1 MAFSSSGEP
10 ESFVRPSA
18 ILPRPLS
25 DTQNKPETDGAPGFS
40 SLSKDPALNSPH
52 DSRRFSRPRKRRHR
66 LLYEKRIALFAILA
80 ALPGVAFGT
89 ILIWTHDWTRDVKI
103 SFTVL
108 EFFLWLVLTLALLD
122 QIVRPLQTLTNVVG
136 ALREEDYSFRARG
149 AAPNDALGELAL
161 EINSLADILTEQRL
175 QTIEAT
181 ALLRRVVDEI
191 DAPLFTFDPDHALR
205 LMNAAGERLLQ
216 QPSARLLGKTASEL
230 GLNACFEARNETL
243 VSLPY
248 SVPNARWMVRR
259 SSFRQNGVP
268 HTLIVLSDVSRAL
281 REEERSAWQKLI
293 RVLGHELN
301 NSLAP
306 IISIAGSL
314 ASRLPLPELPEAQN
328 ADFQRGLNII
338 ESRTASLH
346 RFLQS
351 YRRLAQMPSPALQPI
366 ALRPLMERVAAL
378 ETRLNV
384 EISPGPD
391 LVLMID
397 PDLIEQMLIN
407 LVRNAV
413 DAALEQAQSAQTGS
427 ESTPPLV
434 MMRWEQSDRTVVLM
448 VEDNGIGLLNP
459 SNTFVPFY
467 TTKPGGSGIGL
478 VLSQQIA
485 EAHGASIELANRQNA
500 RGCLV
505 KVTLPYRQSVRG

>member
-1 MAFSSSGEP
+1 MVSSSGGEP
-10 ESFVRPSA
+10 SLLTPTGAKVALGGDADPSSPPTGRIALGGRPKSA
-18 ILPRPLS
+18 
-25 DTQNKPETDGAPGFS
+25 
-40 SLSKDPALNSPH
+40 
-52 DSRRFSRPRKRRHR
+52 SRPRRVRFRPSR
-66 LLYEKRIALFAILA
+66 LLFEKRIALFAVLA
-80 ALPGVAFGT
+80 ALPGVTLGT
-89 ILIWTHDWTRDVKI
+89 ILIWNSAWTRDTKLAL
-103 SFTVL
+103 TAL
-108 EFFLWLVLTLALLD
+108 EFFLWFVLTVVLLD
-122 QIVRPLQTLTNVVG
+122 QIVRPLQTLANVVG

-161 EINSLADILTEQRL
+161 EINSLADILTEQRI

-191 DAPLFTFDPDHALR
+191 DAPLFTFDPDHVLR
-205 LMNAAGERLLQ
+205 LVNAAGERLLQ
-216 QPSARLLGKTASEL
+216 QPAARLLGQTATEL
-230 GLNACFEARNETL
+230 ELNACFEARNATL
-243 VSLPY
+243 VALPY
-248 SVPNARWMVRR
+248 STPNARWMVRQ

-281 REEERSAWQKLI
+281 REQERSAWQRLI

-338 ESRTASLH
+338 ESRTAALH

-351 YRRLAQMPSPALQPI
+351 YRRLAQMPSPTLQPVE
-366 ALRPLMERVAAL
+366 LRPLLERVAVL

-384 EISPGPD
+384 EIAPGSD

-413 DAALEQAQSAQTGS
+413 DAALEQAQSPQAGS
-427 ESTPPLV
+427 QPAEPKVSI
-434 MMRWEQSDRTVVLM
+434 RWEQFDRKVALM

-459 SNTFVPFY
+459 SNAFVPFY

-485 EAHGASIELANRQNA
+485 EAHGGTIELANRQGTRGCVVKVLLPHQHA
-500 RGCLV
+500 RG
-505 KVTLPYRQSVRG
+505 

>member
-1 MAFSSSGEP
+1 MDSSSGGDSKP
-10 ESFVRPSA
+10 IGPSGGLAALDGSSKPAAQTASVR
-18 ILPRPLS
+18 
-25 DTQNKPETDGAPGFS
+25 T
-40 SLSKDPALNSPH
+40 
-52 DSRRFSRPRKRRHR
+52 RHFR
-66 LLYEKRIALFAILA
+66 LLYEKRIVLFAILA

-89 ILIWTHDWTRDVKI
+89 TLIWTRDWTRDVKI
-103 SFTVL
+103 SLTVL

-122 QIVRPLQTLTNVVG
+122 QIVRPLQTLANVVG

-161 EINSLADILTEQRL
+161 EINSLADILTEQRI

-181 ALLRRVVDEI
+181 ALLRRVVEEI
-191 DAPLFTFDPDHALR
+191 DAPLFTFDPHHVLR

-216 QPSARLLGKTASEL
+216 QPAARLLGKTATEL
-230 GLNACFEARNETL
+230 ELNACFEARNETL

-248 SVPNARWMVRR
+248 SAPNARWMVRKR
-259 SSFRQNGVP
+259 SFRQNGVP

-281 REEERSAWQKLI
+281 REEERSAWQRLI

-306 IISIAGSL
+306 IISISGSL
-314 ASRLPLPELPEAQN
+314 SSRLPLPQLPDAQN

-351 YRRLAQMPSPALQPI
+351 YRRLAQMPSPTLQPVE
-366 ALRPLMERVAAL
+366 LRPLVERVAAL
-378 ETRLNV
+378 ETRLHV
-384 EISPGPD
+384 EIAPGPD
-391 LVLMID
+391 LVLTID

-413 DAALEQAQSAQTGS
+413 DAALEQAQSPQAGS
-427 ESTPPLV
+427 EPASPHVIL
-434 MMRWEQSDRTVVLM
+434 RWEQFDRKVALM

-459 SNTFVPFY
+459 SNAFVPFY

-485 EAHGASIELANRQNA
+485 EAHGGSIELANRRGA

-505 KVTLPYRQSVRG
+505 KVTLPHRQSGN

>member
-1 MAFSSSGEP
+1 MDSSSGGDSNP
-10 ESFVRPSA
+10 IGPSGANSALDGDLKPAPPTVTPRTRSF
-18 ILPRPLS
+18 
-25 DTQNKPETDGAPGFS
+25 
-40 SLSKDPALNSPH
+40 
-52 DSRRFSRPRKRRHR
+52 R
-66 LLYEKRIALFAILA
+66 LLYEKRILLFAILA

-89 ILIWTHDWTRDVKI
+89 TLIWTRDWTRDVKI
-103 SFTVL
+103 SLTVL

-122 QIVRPLQTLTNVVG
+122 QIVRPLQTLANVVG

-161 EINSLADILTEQRL
+161 EINSLADILTEQRI

-191 DAPLFTFDPDHALR
+191 DTPLFTFDPDHVLR

-216 QPSARLLGKTASEL
+216 QPAARLLGKTATEL
-230 GLNACFEARNETL
+230 ELNACFEARNETL

-248 SVPNARWMVRR
+248 SAPNARWMVRKR
-259 SSFRQNGVP
+259 SFRQNGVP

-281 REEERSAWQKLI
+281 REEERSAWQRLI

-306 IISIAGSL
+306 IISISGSL
-314 ASRLPLPELPEAQN
+314 SSRLPLPELPDAQN

-351 YRRLAQMPSPALQPI
+351 YRRLAQMPSPT
-366 ALRPLMERVAAL
+366 LRPVELSPLIERVAAL
-378 ETRLNV
+378 ETRLHV
-384 EISPGPD
+384 EILPGPD
-391 LVLMID
+391 LVLTID

-413 DAALEQAQSAQTGS
+413 DASLEQAHSPQAGSAAA
-427 ESTPPLV
+427 PPCV
-434 MMRWEQSDRTVVLM
+434 SMRWEQFDRKVALM

-459 SNTFVPFY
+459 SNAFVPFY

-485 EAHGASIELANRQNA
+485 EAHGGSIELANRQNA

-505 KVTLPYRQSVRG
+505 KVMLPRRHDS

>member
-1 MAFSSSGEP
+1 MDSSSGGDSNPIGPSGPSPALDGELKP
-10 ESFVRPSA
+10 ATRPST
-18 ILPRPLS
+18 PR
-25 DTQNKPETDGAPGFS
+25 T
-40 SLSKDPALNSPH
+40 
-52 DSRRFSRPRKRRHR
+52 RRFR
-66 LLYEKRIALFAILA
+66 LLYEKRILLFAILA

-89 ILIWTHDWTRDVKI
+89 TLIWTRDWTRDVKI
-103 SFTVL
+103 SLTVL

-122 QIVRPLQTLTNVVG
+122 QIVRPLQTLANVVG

-161 EINSLADILTEQRL
+161 EINSLADILTEQRI

-181 ALLRRVVDEI
+181 ALLRRVVEEI
-191 DAPLFTFDPDHALR
+191 DTPLFTFDPHHALR

-216 QPSARLLGKTASEL
+216 QPAARLLGRTATEL
-230 GLNACFEARNETL
+230 ELNACFDARNETL

-248 SVPNARWMVRR
+248 SAPNARWMVRKR
-259 SSFRQNGVP
+259 SFRQNGVP

-281 REEERSAWQKLI
+281 REEERSAWQRLI

-306 IISIAGSL
+306 IISISGSL
-314 ASRLPLPELPEAQN
+314 SSRLPLPQLPDAQN

-351 YRRLAQMPSPALQPI
+351 YRRLAQMPSPTLQPVE
-366 ALRPLMERVAAL
+366 LRPLIERVAAL
-378 ETRLNV
+378 ETRLHV
-384 EISPGPD
+384 EIMPGPD
-391 LVLMID
+391 LVLTID

-413 DAALEQAQSAQTGS
+413 DASLEQAQSPQAGT
-427 ESTPPLV
+427 EPAPPCVNL
-434 MMRWEQSDRTVVLM
+434 RWEQFDRKVALM

-459 SNTFVPFY
+459 SNAFVPFY

-485 EAHGASIELANRQNA
+485 EAHGGSIELANRQNA

-505 KVTLPYRQSVRG
+505 KVMLPHRQSNS

>member
-1 MAFSSSGEP
+1 MVSSSGGEP
-10 ESFVRPSA
+10 
-18 ILPRPLS
+18 
-25 DTQNKPETDGAPGFS
+25 KPAS
-40 SLSKDPALNSPH
+40 STPHTPFRASK
-52 DSRRFSRPRKRRHR
+52 
-66 LLYEKRIALFAILA
+66 LLFEKRIALFAVLA
-80 ALPGVAFGT
+80 ALPGLGFGT
-89 ILIWTHDWTRDVKI
+89 ALIWTGGWPRDVKVAL
-103 SFTVL
+103 TAL
-108 EFFLWLVLTLALLD
+108 EFFLWLVLTLVLLD
-122 QIVRPLQTLTNVVG
+122 QIVRPLQTLANVVG

-149 AAPNDALGELAL
+149 ATPNDALGELAL
-161 EINSLADILTEQRL
+161 EINSLADILTEQRI

-191 DAPLFTFDPDHALR
+191 DAPIFTFDPHHVLR
-205 LMNAAGERLLQ
+205 LVNAAGERLLQ
-216 QPSARLLGKTASEL
+216 QPSARLLGLTAAQLE
-230 GLNACFEARNETL
+230 LNACFEARNETL

-248 SVPNARWMVRR
+248 STPNARWMVRQ

-281 REEERSAWQKLI
+281 REQERSAWQRLI

-328 ADFQRGLNII
+328 TDFQRGLDII
-338 ESRTASLH
+338 ESRTAALH

-351 YRRLAQMPSPALQPI
+351 YRRLAQMPSPTLQPVE
-366 ALRPLMERVAAL
+366 LRPLLERVALL
-378 ETRLNV
+378 ETRLPV
-384 EISPGPD
+384 AIASGPD
-391 LVLMID
+391 VVLMID
-397 PDLIEQMLIN
+397 PDLVEQMLIN

-413 DAALEQAQSAQTGS
+413 DAALEQSQTSQVGTEPAKPEVS
-427 ESTPPLV
+427 I
-434 MMRWEQSDRTVVLM
+434 RWEQFDRKVALM

-485 EAHGASIELANRQNA
+485 EAHGGSIELANRQGA
-500 RGCLV
+500 RGCIV
-505 KVTLPYRQSVRG
+505 KVLLPRS

>member
-1 MAFSSSGEP
+1 MDSSSGGDGKPPVALITKPAPDPSTDSFALAPTPVSERRRPHQAEP
-10 ESFVRPSA
+10 HRQ
-18 ILPRPLS
+18 R
-25 DTQNKPETDGAPGFS
+25 GF
-40 SLSKDPALNSPH
+40 H
-52 DSRRFSRPRKRRHR
+52 

-89 ILIWTHDWTRDVKI
+89 TLIWTHDWSRDTKI
-103 SFTVL
+103 SLTVL
-108 EFFLWLVLTLALLD
+108 EVFLWLVLTLALLD

-149 AAPNDALGELAL
+149 AAQNDAMGELAL
-161 EINSLADILTEQRL
+161 EINALADILTEQRV

-181 ALLRRVVDEI
+181 ALLRRVVEEI
-191 DAPLFTFDPDHALR
+191 DAPLFTFDPDHVLR

-216 QPSARLLGKTASEL
+216 QPAARLLGKTATEL
-230 GLNACFEARNETL
+230 ELNACFEADNETL
-243 VSLPY
+243 VALPY
-248 SVPNARWMVRR
+248 SAPNARWMVRKR
-259 SSFRQNGVP
+259 SFRQNGVP

-281 REEERSAWQKLI
+281 REEERSAWQRLI

-314 ASRLPLPELPEAQN
+314 SSRLPLEELPDAQN

-351 YRRLAQMPSPALQPI
+351 YRRLAQMPSPKLQPVEV
-366 ALRPLMERVAAL
+366 RPLIERIATL
-378 ETRLNV
+378 ETRLKV
-384 EISPGPD
+384 DVTPGPD
-391 LVLMID
+391 LTLMLD

-413 DAALEQAQSAQTGS
+413 DAALEQAQSPQTSEPGS
-427 ESTPPLV
+427 AKV
-434 MMRWEQSDRTVVLM
+434 GVRWEQSDHHVTLM

-459 SNTFVPFY
+459 SNVFVPFY

-485 EAHGASIELANRQNA
+485 EAHGGSIELTNRGDT
-500 RGCLV
+500 RGCRV
-505 KVTLPYRQSVRG
+505 KVTLPHRHS

>member
-1 MAFSSSGEP
+1 MVSSSGGEP
-10 ESFVRPSA
+10 RPPQPLHVKFRPSR
-18 ILPRPLS
+18 IL
-25 DTQNKPETDGAPGFS
+25 F
-40 SLSKDPALNSPH
+40 
-52 DSRRFSRPRKRRHR
+52 
-66 LLYEKRIALFAILA
+66 EKRIALFAVLA

-89 ILIWTHDWTRDVKI
+89 TLIWTSTWARDVKI
-103 SFTVL
+103 AFTAL
-108 EFFLWLVLTLALLD
+108 ELFLWLVLTLILLD
-122 QIVRPLQTLTNVVG
+122 QIVRPLQTLANVVG

-161 EINSLADILTEQRL
+161 EINSLADILTEQRI
-175 QTIEAT
+175 QTVEAT

-191 DAPLFTFDPDHALR
+191 DAPLFTFDPNHVLR
-205 LMNAAGERLLQ
+205 LVNAAGERLLQ
-216 QPSARLLGKTASEL
+216 QPAARLLSETATHL
-230 GLNACFEARNETL
+230 GLNACFDARNETL
-243 VSLPY
+243 VELPY
-248 SVPNARWMVRR
+248 SSPTARWMVRK

-281 REEERSAWQKLI
+281 REQERSAWQRLI

-314 ASRLPLPELPEAQN
+314 ASRLPLRELPEEQN

-338 ESRTASLH
+338 ESRTAALH

-351 YRRLAQMPSPALQPI
+351 YRRLAQMPSPTLQPVE
-366 ALRPLMERVAAL
+366 LRPLLERVATI
-378 ETRLNV
+378 ETRLKV
-384 EISPGPD
+384 EIAPGPD

-413 DAALEQAQSAQTGS
+413 DAALEQAQSTQPTSQPAEPKVS
-427 ESTPPLV
+427 
-434 MMRWEQSDRTVVLM
+434 MRWEQFDRKVALM

-459 SNTFVPFY
+459 SNAFVPFY

-485 EAHGASIELANRQNA
+485 EAHGGFIELANRQNA

-505 KVTLPYRQSVRG
+505 KVLLPYRRGSG